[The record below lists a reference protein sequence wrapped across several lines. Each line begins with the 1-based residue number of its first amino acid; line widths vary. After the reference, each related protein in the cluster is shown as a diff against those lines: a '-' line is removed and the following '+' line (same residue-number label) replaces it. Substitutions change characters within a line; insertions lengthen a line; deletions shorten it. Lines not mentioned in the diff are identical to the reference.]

1 MKKYIFRRVIQI
13 LFTLIIFQTLLFV
26 ILDAQ
31 PGDITNLYLTNPK
44 VTPEIRDQMRVILGL
59 DKPPVIRYF
68 QWLGNFVRGNLG
80 VSFSN
85 YPRPVMDIILERA
98 PRTLALFLTN
108 QIISFLLGYFLGK
121 QMAWHRDTFFEYGM
135 TIVGVILFTIFTPW
149 FGLMMIYLFGI
160 KLQLLPIGKFL
171 DPSLWRNVE
180 VPANTIFYYM
190 ILTAVI
196 AGLVYVAIILLTR
209 KTSRTLRQVIQFG
222 GFLGLIGLVV
232 LAWSLTPYGYL
243 AVDILKHMILPVTV
257 STLVSFAGTMLLMRN
272 TMLETLREDFV
283 MAARAK
289 GLSEHVVRDKHAARN
304 AFLPVFTNL
313 IIGIPFALSGGII
326 TETIFSWPGMGLTLL
341 QAVNLEDI
349 PLAMGTLSFVGVL
362 ALSAHLIADV
372 AYAFLDPRIR
382 YQ

>member
-209 KTSRTLRQVIQFG
+209 KTSRTLRQIIQFG
-222 GFLGLIGLVV
+222 GFLGLVGLVV
-232 LAWSLTPYGYL
+232 LAWSLTP
-243 AVDILKHMILPVTV
+243 
-257 STLVSFAGTMLLMRN
+257 S
-272 TMLETLREDFV
+272 
-283 MAARAK
+283 
-289 GLSEHVVRDKHAARN
+289 
-304 AFLPVFTNL
+304 
-313 IIGIPFALSGGII
+313 
-326 TETIFSWPGMGLTLL
+326 
-341 QAVNLEDI
+341 
-349 PLAMGTLSFVGVL
+349 GTLPWTFS
-362 ALSAHLIADV
+362 ST
-372 AYAFLDPRIR
+372 
-382 YQ
+382 

>member
-1 MKKYIFRRVIQI
+1 MKKYILRRVIQI

-31 PGDITNLYLTNPK
+31 PGDITNLYLLNPK
-44 VTPEIRDQMRVILGL
+44 VTPEAREQMRVALGL
-59 DKPPVIRYF
+59 DKPPLIRYF
-68 QWLGNFVRGNLG
+68 QWLGNFVQGNLG

-98 PRTLALFLTN
+98 PRTLTLFLTS
-108 QIISFLLGYFLGK
+108 QLISFILGYFLGK
-121 QMAWHRDTFFEYGM
+121 QLAWHRNTFFEYSM
-135 TIVGVILFTIFTPW
+135 TIVGVVLYTIFTPW

-160 KLQLLPIGKFL
+160 ELKLLPIGKFL

-180 VPANTIFYYM
+180 IPANTIFYYM
-190 ILTAVI
+190 ILSITVAAV
-196 AGLVYVAIILLTR
+196 LYILLSFLTR
-209 KTSRTLRQVIQFG
+209 KTSRVLRQITQIG
-222 GFLGLIGLVV
+222 GFFILIALMIF
-232 LAWSLTPYGYL
+232 AWSLTPYGYL
-243 AVDILKHMILPVTV
+243 AGDIVKHMILPVLV
-257 STLVSFAGTMLLMRN
+257 LTLVSFAGTMLLMRN

-341 QAVNLEDI
+341 NAVNLEDI
-349 PLAMGTLSFVGVL
+349 PLAMGTLSFIGVL
-362 ALSAHLIADV
+362 ALTAHLVADV

>member
-1 MKKYIFRRVIQI
+1 MKKYILRRVVQI

-44 VTPEIRDQMRVILGL
+44 VTPEIREQMRVILGL
-59 DKPPVIRYF
+59 DKPAITRYF
-68 QWLGNFVRGNLG
+68 QWLGNFVQGNLG
-80 VSFSN
+80 LSFSN
-85 YPRPVMDIILERA
+85 FPRPVMEIIMERA
-98 PRTLALFLTN
+98 PRTLTLFLTS
-108 QIISFLLGYFLGK
+108 QLISFILGYYLGK
-121 QMAWHRDTFFEYGM
+121 QMAWHRDTFFEYSM
-135 TIVGVILFTIFTPW
+135 TIVGVVLYTIFTPW

-160 KLQLLPIGKFL
+160 QLKLLPIGKFL
-171 DPSLWRNVE
+171 DPSLWRNVGIS
-180 VPANTIFYYM
+180 ANTIFYYI
-190 ILTAVI
+190 ILSVVI
-196 AGLVYVAIILLTR
+196 AAVLYVLLSYLTR
-209 KTSRTLRQVIQFG
+209 KTSRVVRQITQIG
-222 GFLGLIGLVV
+222 GFFALIALLV
-232 LAWSLTPYGYL
+232 LIWSLTPYGYL
-243 AVDILKHMILPVTV
+243 AGDIVKHMILPVLV

-341 QAVNLEDI
+341 NAVNLEDI

-362 ALSAHLIADV
+362 ALGAHLIADV

>member
-1 MKKYIFRRVIQI
+1 MKKYILRRFVQI

-44 VTPEIRDQMRVILGL
+44 VTPEIRDQMRVVLGL
-59 DKPPVIRYF
+59 DKPPLIRYF
-68 QWLGNFVRGNLG
+68 QWLGNFVQGNLG
-80 VSFSN
+80 LSFSN

-98 PRTLALFLTN
+98 PRTLVLFLTS
-108 QIISFLLGYFLGK
+108 QILSFTLGYFLGK
-121 QMAWHRDTFFEYGM
+121 QMAWRRGTVFEYSL
-135 TIVGVILFTIFTPW
+135 TIVGVILYTIFTPW

-180 VPANTIFYYM
+180 VPANVLFYYM
-190 ILTAVI
+190 ILTAVV
-196 AGLVYVAIILLTR
+196 AGIIFVVINLLTR
-209 KTSRTLRQVIQFG
+209 KTSRTLRQVIRTG
-222 GFLGLIGLVV
+222 GFLGLIAMVFFI
-232 LAWSLTPYGYL
+232 WRLTPYDYL
-243 AVDILKHMILPVTV
+243 AGDILKHMILPVLV

-362 ALSAHLIADV
+362 ALMAHLVADV

>member
-13 LFTLIIFQTLLFV
+13 IITLIIFQTLLFI

-31 PGDITNLYLTNPK
+31 PGDITNLFLLNPK
-44 VTPEIRDQMRVILGL
+44 VTPEAREQMRVALGL
-59 DKPPVIRYF
+59 DKPPLVRYL
-68 QWLGNFVRGNLG
+68 QWLSNFLQGNLG
-80 VSFSN
+80 VSFSH

-98 PRTLALFLTN
+98 PRTLVLFLSN
-108 QIISFLLGYFLGK
+108 QLISFSLGFFLGK
-121 QMAWHRDTFFEYGM
+121 QMAWNRGTAFEY
-135 TIVGVILFTIFTPW
+135 TLTFLGVVLYTVFTPW

-160 KLQLLPIGKFL
+160 ELNLLPIGKFL
-171 DPSLWRNVE
+171 DPSIWRE
-180 VPANTIFYYM
+180 VSIGANTIFYDL
-190 ILTAVI
+190 ILTV
-196 AGLVYVAIILLTR
+196 LVGVLLFILLNVLTR
-209 KTSRTLRQVIQFG
+209 KTSYKMRKLLRIG
-222 GFLGLIGLVV
+222 GFLIIIGGV
-232 LAWSLTPYGYL
+232 LFFWHYSPVGFL
-243 AVDILKHMILPVTV
+243 AGDIVKHMILPVLV
-257 STLVSFAGTMLLMRN
+257 STLVSFTGTMLLMRN
-272 TMLETLREDFV
+272 TMLETLREDYI

-289 GLSEHVVRDKHAARN
+289 GLPEAVVRDKHAARN

-362 ALSAHLIADV
+362 ALTAHLVADI

>member
-1 MKKYIFRRVIQI
+1 MKKYILRRVIQI
-13 LFTLIIFQTLLFV
+13 LFTLVIFQTLLFV

-44 VTPEIRDQMRVILGL
+44 VTPEIREQMRVVLGL
-59 DKPPVIRYF
+59 DKPPIIRYF
-68 QWLGNFVRGNLG
+68 QWLGNFVQGNLG

-98 PRTLALFLTN
+98 PRTLVLFLTN
-108 QIISFLLGYFLGK
+108 QLISFVLGYFLGK
-121 QMAWHRDTFFEYGM
+121 QMAWHRDTFFEYSL
-135 TIVGVILFTIFTPW
+135 TIVGVILYTIFTPW

-160 KLQLLPIGKFL
+160 KLQWLPIGKFL
-171 DPSLWRNVE
+171 DPSLWRNVD

-196 AGLVYVAIILLTR
+196 AGLLYLATILLTK
-209 KTSRTLRQVIQFG
+209 KTSRTLRQIIRLAG
-222 GFLGLIGLVV
+222 LLGSVGLVV
-232 LAWSLTPYGYL
+232 LVWSLSPYGYL
-243 AVDILKHMILPVTV
+243 AGDILKHMVLPVAV

-313 IIGIPFALSGGII
+313 IISIPFALSGGII

-362 ALSAHLIADV
+362 ALAAHLIADV

>member
-1 MKKYIFRRVIQI
+1 MKKYILRRVIQI

-44 VTPEIRDQMRVILGL
+44 VTPEIREQMRVVLGL
-59 DKPPVIRYF
+59 DKPPIVRYF
-68 QWLGNFVRGNLG
+68 QWLKNFVQGNLG

-85 YPRPVMDIILERA
+85 YPRPVMDIIMERA
-98 PRTLALFLTN
+98 PRTLTLFLTN
-108 QIISFLLGYFLGK
+108 QILSFILGYFLGK
-121 QMAWHRDTFFEYGM
+121 QMAWHRGTAFEYSL
-135 TIVGVILFTIFTPW
+135 TIIGVILFTIFTPW

-180 VPANTIFYYM
+180 IPANTLFYYM
-190 ILTAVI
+190 ILTAVVACLI
-196 AGLVYVAIILLTR
+196 IVAITLLTR
-209 KTSRTLRQVIQFG
+209 KTSRTLRSIIRLG
-222 GFLGLIGLVV
+222 GSLGVVGLIILV
-232 LAWSLTPYGYL
+232 WSMTPYGFL
-243 AVDILKHMILPVTV
+243 AVDILKHMILPVLV

-272 TMLETLREDFV
+272 TMLETLREDFI

-362 ALSAHLIADV
+362 ALTAHLVADV

>member
-1 MKKYIFRRVIQI
+1 MKKYILRRIVQI
-13 LFTLIIFQTLLFV
+13 IFTLIIFQTLLFI

-31 PGDITNLYLTNPK
+31 PGDITNLFLTNPK
-44 VTPEIRDQMRVILGL
+44 VTPEAREQMRVVLGL
-59 DKPPVIRYF
+59 DKPPLIRYF
-68 QWLGNFVRGNLG
+68 KWLGNFVQGKLG

-85 YPRPVMDIILERA
+85 YPREVMDIILERA
-98 PRTLALFLTN
+98 PRTLVLFLTN
-108 QIISFLLGYFLGK
+108 QLISFSVGYFLGK
-121 QMAWHRDTFFEYGM
+121 QMAWRRGTAFEYGL
-135 TIVGVILFTIFTPW
+135 TFIGVVLFTVFTPW

-160 KLQLLPIGKFL
+160 RFNLLPSGKFL
-171 DPSLWRNVE
+171 DPSIWRGVDAD
-180 VPANTIFYYM
+180 ANTIFYYI

-196 AGLVYVAIILLTR
+196 ITLLYVLILILTR
-209 KTSRTLRQVIQFG
+209 KTNQTVRQIARIG
-222 GFLGLIGLVV
+222 GLIGLFGMAFFIWSQTPVGF
-232 LAWSLTPYGYL
+232 LAG
-243 AVDILKHMILPVTV
+243 DIVKHMILPVLV
-257 STLVSFAGTMLLMRN
+257 ATLVSFAGNMLLMRN

-289 GLSEHVVRDKHAARN
+289 GLSERVVRDKHAARN

-326 TETIFSWPGMGLTLL
+326 TETVFSWPGMGLTLL

-349 PLAMGTLSFVGVL
+349 PLAMGTLSFIGVL
-362 ALSAHLIADV
+362 ALTAHLIADV

>member
-1 MKKYIFRRVIQI
+1 MKKYILRRFVQI

-44 VTPEIRDQMRVILGL
+44 VTPEIRDQMRVVLGL
-59 DKPPVIRYF
+59 DKPPIIRYF
-68 QWLGNFVRGNLG
+68 QWLGNFVQGNLG
-80 VSFSN
+80 LSFSN

-98 PRTLALFLTN
+98 PRTLVLFLTN
-108 QIISFLLGYFLGK
+108 QLLSFTLGYFLGK
-121 QMAWHRDTFFEYGM
+121 QMAWRRETLFEYSL
-135 TIVGVILFTIFTPW
+135 TIVGVILYTIFTPW

-171 DPSLWRNVE
+171 DPSLWRGVE
-180 VPANTIFYYM
+180 VPANTVFYYM
-190 ILTAVI
+190 ILTAVL
-196 AGLVYVAIILLTR
+196 AGVIFVVINLLTR
-209 KTSRTLRQVIQFG
+209 KTSRTQKQIIRLG
-222 GFLGLIGLVV
+222 GFIGLVSLV
-232 LAWSLTPYGYL
+232 AVIWHLTPYGHL
-243 AVDILKHMILPVTV
+243 AGDILKHMILPVLV

-362 ALSAHLIADV
+362 ALTAHLIADV

>member
-209 KTSRTLRQVIQFG
+209 KTSRTLRQILQFG
-222 GFLGLIGLVV
+222 GFLGLVGLVV
-232 LAWSLTPYGYL
+232 LAWSLTPFGYL

>member
-1 MKKYIFRRVIQI
+1 MKKYILRRIIQI
-13 LFTLIIFQTLLFV
+13 VITLIIFQTLLFI

-31 PGDITNLYLTNPK
+31 PGDITNLYLLNPK
-44 VTPEIRDQMRVILGL
+44 VTPEAREQMRVALGL
-59 DKPPVIRYF
+59 DKPPLIRYL
-68 QWLGNFVRGNLG
+68 QWLGNFVQGNLG
-80 VSFSN
+80 ISFSN

-98 PRTLALFLTN
+98 PRTLVLFLTS
-108 QIISFLLGYFLGK
+108 QLISFILGYFLGK
-121 QMAWHRDTFFEYGM
+121 QLAWHRNTFFEYSM
-135 TIVGVILFTIFTPW
+135 TIVGVVLYTIFTPW

-160 KLQLLPIGKFL
+160 ELKLLPIGKFL

-190 ILTAVI
+190 ILSMVVAAV
-196 AGLVYVAIILLTR
+196 LYVLLSFLTR
-209 KTSRTLRQVIQFG
+209 KTSRFLRQTTQIG
-222 GFLGLIGLVV
+222 GFFILIALMIFV
-232 LAWSLTPYGYL
+232 WSLTPYGYL
-243 AVDILKHMILPVTV
+243 AGDIVRHMILPVLV
-257 STLVSFAGTMLLMRN
+257 LTLVSFAGTMLLMRN

-349 PLAMGTLSFVGVL
+349 PLAMGTLSFIGVL
-362 ALSAHLIADV
+362 ALSAHLVADV

>member
-1 MKKYIFRRVIQI
+1 MKKYIIRRIIQI
-13 LFTLIIFQTLLFV
+13 VITLIIFQTLLFI

-31 PGDITNLYLTNPK
+31 PGDITNLYLLNPK
-44 VTPEIRDQMRVILGL
+44 VTPEAREQMRVALGL
-59 DKPPVIRYF
+59 DKPPLIRYL
-68 QWLGNFVRGNLG
+68 QWLGNFVQGNLG

-98 PRTLALFLTN
+98 PRTLTLFLTS
-108 QIISFLLGYFLGK
+108 QLVSFVLGYFLGK
-121 QMAWHRDTFFEYGM
+121 QMAWHRNSFFEYSM
-135 TIVGVILFTIFTPW
+135 TIVGVVLYTIFTPW

-160 KLQLLPIGKFL
+160 ELKLLPIGKFL

-180 VPANTIFYYM
+180 IPANTIFYYIIISIM
-190 ILTAVI
+190 AAAVLYI
-196 AGLVYVAIILLTR
+196 VLSFLTR
-209 KTSRTLRQVIQFG
+209 KTSRFIRQATQIG
-222 GFLGLIGLVV
+222 GFFVLVAMV
-232 LAWSLTPYGYL
+232 VFVWSLTPYGYL
-243 AVDILKHMILPVTV
+243 AGDIIKHMILPVLV

-313 IIGIPFALSGGII
+313 IIAIPFALSGGII

-349 PLAMGTLSFVGVL
+349 PLAMGTLSFIGVL
-362 ALSAHLIADV
+362 ALSAHLVADV

>member
-1 MKKYIFRRVIQI
+1 MKKYILRRVIQI
-13 LFTLIIFQTLLFV
+13 LITLIIFQTLLFV

-44 VTPEIRDQMRVILGL
+44 VTPEIREQMRVVLGL
-59 DKPPVIRYF
+59 DKPAITRYF
-68 QWLGNFVRGNLG
+68 QWLGNFVQGNLG
-80 VSFSN
+80 ISFSN

-98 PRTLALFLTN
+98 PRTLSLFLTS
-108 QIISFLLGYFLGK
+108 QLISFVLGYFLGK
-121 QMAWHRDTFFEYGM
+121 QMAWHRDTPFEYGM
-135 TIVGVILFTIFTPW
+135 TIVGVILYTIFTPW

-171 DPSLWRNVE
+171 DPSIWRNVE
-180 VPANTIFYYM
+180 VPANTLFYYM
-190 ILTAVI
+190 ILTAAI
-196 AGLVYVAIILLTR
+196 AGIIYVVINLLTR
-209 KTSRTLRQVIQFG
+209 KRSRTLGQIIRLA
-222 GFLGLIGLVV
+222 GFVAVIGLVIF
-232 LAWSLTPYGYL
+232 AWKLTPYGYL
-243 AVDILKHMILPVTV
+243 AGDILKHMILPVTV

-272 TMLETLREDFV
+272 TMLETLREDFI

-313 IIGIPFALSGGII
+313 IISIPFALSGGII

-362 ALSAHLIADV
+362 ALVAHLVADV

>member
-1 MKKYIFRRVIQI
+1 
-13 LFTLIIFQTLLFV
+13 L
-26 ILDAQ
+26 
-31 PGDITNLYLTNPK
+31 
-44 VTPEIRDQMRVILGL
+44 
-59 DKPPVIRYF
+59 
-68 QWLGNFVRGNLG
+68 
-80 VSFSN
+80 
-85 YPRPVMDIILERA
+85 
-98 PRTLALFLTN
+98 
-108 QIISFLLGYFLGK
+108 ISFALGYFLGK
-121 QMAWHRDTFFEYGM
+121 QMAWHRDTVFEYSL
-135 TIVGVILFTIFTPW
+135 TIVGVVLYTVFTPW
-149 FGLMMIYLFGI
+149 FGLMMIYLFGVQ
-160 KLQLLPIGKFL
+160 LQLLPIGKFL
-171 DPSLWRNVE
+171 DPSLWRDVE

-190 ILTAVI
+190 ILSVAV
-196 AGLVYVAIILLTR
+196 AAIIYVSLVVLTR
-209 KTSRTLRQVIQFG
+209 KTNRTVRQVIRTG
-222 GFLGLIGLVV
+222 GLLGLIV
-232 LAWSLTPYGYL
+232 LIVFIWSTTPYGYL
-243 AVDILKHMILPVTV
+243 AGDIVKHMILPVLV

-362 ALSAHLIADV
+362 ALAAHLVADV

>member
-1 MKKYIFRRVIQI
+1 
-13 LFTLIIFQTLLFV
+13 
-26 ILDAQ
+26 
-31 PGDITNLYLTNPK
+31 
-44 VTPEIRDQMRVILGL
+44 
-59 DKPPVIRYF
+59 
-68 QWLGNFVRGNLG
+68 
-80 VSFSN
+80 
-85 YPRPVMDIILERA
+85 
-98 PRTLALFLTN
+98 
-108 QIISFLLGYFLGK
+108 
-121 QMAWHRDTFFEYGM
+121 
-135 TIVGVILFTIFTPW
+135 
-149 FGLMMIYLFGI
+149 
-160 KLQLLPIGKFL
+160 
-171 DPSLWRNVE
+171 
-180 VPANTIFYYM
+180 
-190 ILTAVI
+190 
-196 AGLVYVAIILLTR
+196 
-209 KTSRTLRQVIQFG
+209 
-222 GFLGLIGLVV
+222 
-232 LAWSLTPYGYL
+232 
-243 AVDILKHMILPVTV
+243 MILPVLV

-362 ALSAHLIADV
+362 ALTAHLIADV

>member
-13 LFTLIIFQTLLFV
+13 IITLIIFQTLLFI

-31 PGDITNLYLTNPK
+31 PGDITNLFLLNPK
-44 VTPEIRDQMRVILGL
+44 VTPEAREQMRVALGL
-59 DKPPVIRYF
+59 DNPPLVRYL
-68 QWLGNFVRGNLG
+68 QWLSNFIQGNLG
-80 VSFSN
+80 VSFSH
-85 YPRPVMDIILERA
+85 YPRPVMDLILERA
-98 PRTLALFLTN
+98 PRTLVLFLTN
-108 QIISFLLGYFLGK
+108 QLISFSLGFFLGK
-121 QMAWHRDTFFEYGM
+121 QMAWHRGTVFEYAL
-135 TIVGVILFTIFTPW
+135 TFIGVVLFTVFTPW

-160 KLQLLPIGKFL
+160 ELNLLPIGKFL
-171 DPSLWRNVE
+171 DPSIWRE
-180 VPANTIFYYM
+180 VSMDANTIFCYL
-190 ILTAVI
+190 ILTALVGI
-196 AGLVYVAIILLTR
+196 ALFLLLNALTQKTSYTMRKLIRIGGIIAIITGVLLFWHH
-209 KTSRTLRQVIQFG
+209 SPI
-222 GFLGLIGLVV
+222 GFLTG
-232 LAWSLTPYGYL
+232 
-243 AVDILKHMILPVTV
+243 DIVKHMILPVLV

-272 TMLETLREDFV
+272 TMLETLREDYV

-289 GLSEHVVRDKHAARN
+289 GLSEAVVRDKHAARN

-362 ALSAHLIADV
+362 ALTAHLIADI